1 MSNTSCIELVSILI
15 LGNLNISCQSDLIY
29 LNKETN
35 LAVRFIGTLLPTVAD
50 RSGSLTGLSKNL
62 DFSESSWF
70 SVSWTMSK
78 LISFIGVSISRY
90 GKRDFCDCCGIFRGV
105 CGGV

>member
-35 LAVRFIGTLLPTVAD
+35 LAVRRIGTLLPTVAD
-50 RSGSLTGLSKNL
+50 RSGSLTKVLLAVQESLRVLHGLDSR
-62 DFSESSWF
+62 FS
-70 SVSWTMSK
+70 
-78 LISFIGVSISRY
+78 
-90 GKRDFCDCCGIFRGV
+90 
-105 CGGV
+105 

>member
-50 RSGSLTGLSKNL
+50 RSGSLTVGPCPE
-62 DFSESSWF
+62 SESWGEKHPDLDRT
-70 SVSWTMSK
+70 VRNAMVDYAK
-78 LISFIGVSISRY
+78 LVHGEYFYFPSHSELTCFHRE
-90 GKRDFCDCCGIFRGV
+90 
-105 CGGV
+105 